1 MTILISIPN
10 WTNPH
15 GGLRVIME
23 WANRL
28 TKWHTVYLYNMKGE
42 TSCSWFKL
50 DSQVTLCDVSKFW
63 EVECVILTSPH
74 SSHLMDMVLS
84 RQKCFLF
91 LQMMEHMFRPNDLSW
106 LQQCKAFYSGRYPII
121 SISEWNIEMLQ
132 SDFIEHEE
140 MVNFELDPSGNP
152 VRLAKPVYYVG
163 NGVNFNEFPVQ
174 AITKDKKTVLIEG
187 WECSNPSKDVDLIAH
202 QVAGRLKR
210 EGYRVIAYGGMP
222 IKTNRGNLSEYYY
235 RPTTSVMNM
244 LYAESSVLIKA
255 SKYDARA
262 CAPMEAMT
270 KGTVTARA
278 IIKGDDDLI
287 NGYNCLRSGYDAA
300 ILYENAKEL
309 LVNSELYAELS
320 RNCLEY
326 VQKNTWDYWME
337 KINALLCR
345 D

>member
-1 MTILISIPN
+1 MTILITIPN

-42 TSCSWFKL
+42 TSCSWFKINPA
-50 DSQVTLCDVSKFW
+50 VKLCDVSQFW
-63 EVECVILTSPH
+63 EVDCVILTSPH
-74 SSHLMDMVLS
+74 SAHLMDMVLP

-91 LQMMEHMFRPNDLSW
+91 LQMMEHMFRPNDLAW
-106 LQQCKAFYSGRYPII
+106 LKECKAFYSGRFPII
-121 SISEWNIEMLQ
+121 SISEWNIEMLRNV
-132 SDFIEHEE
+132 FH
-140 MVNFELDPSGNP
+140 
-152 VRLAKPVYYVG
+152 KPVQIGIFPYPLEDAIQMYYIG
-163 NGVNFNEFPVQ
+163 NGVNFDEFPIQ
-174 AITKDKKTVLIEG
+174 ATTKDKKTVLIEG
-187 WECSNPSKDVDLIAH
+187 WECSNPSKDVDLISH
-202 QVAGRLKR
+202 QVARQLKHD
-210 EGYRVIAYGGMP
+210 GHRVIAYGGLP
-222 IKTNRGNLSEYYY
+222 IKTNRVFLSEYYY

-244 LYAESSVLIKA
+244 LYSESSVLIKA

-287 NGYNCLRSGYDAA
+287 NGYNCLRSGYDATR
-300 ILYENAKEL
+300 LYKNAKEL
-309 LVNSELYAELS
+309 LVNHELYAELS
-320 RNCLEY
+320 RNCLEH
-326 VQKNTWDYWME
+326 VQKNTWDHWME
-337 KINALLCR
+337 KINAILCQ